1 MAKEDSTDIFMIFKE
16 EKKGSPLPGGS
27 TTELKIK
34 GSPRNDLLKGFEPL
48 SMFEISKFDF
58 GVGVAQQ
65 AVEEF
70 EYPGL
75 KAALAAVPGVKPPAR
90 KPRAKSVPGQTLDES
105 PVTIQPVSFTRRMD
119 RASSVLLHHTIKRTY
134 FEHVALV
141 KRKAAGGAAA
151 GEAYLRLD
159 FEGVILIEANWSDD
173 DPIEET
179 YAFQARA
186 ITMRYKP
193 QLPDG
198 KLGAAKVGFWSMVPN
213 AVETRL

>member
-1 MAKEDSTDIFMIFKE
+1 MAKEDSTDIFMMFKE
-16 EKKGSPLPGGS
+16 KKNGKPLPGES
-27 TTELKIK
+27 TTELKVK
-34 GSPRNDLLKGFEPL
+34 DGPGNELLNGFAARA
-48 SMFEISKFDF
+48 MFEISKFDF

-75 KAALAAVPGVKPPAR
+75 KAALAAVPGVKLPPR
-90 KPRAKSVPGQTLDES
+90 KPRAKSAPGQTLDES

-119 RASSVLLHHTIKRTY
+119 RASSILLHHTIKRTY

-159 FEGVILIEANWSDD
+159 FEGVILIEANWSND

-179 YAFQARA
+179 YSFQARA
-186 ITMRYKP
+186 ITVRYKP